1 MPVIY
6 RAARAEDLQRASE
19 LIVCSINELSER
31 HGFGPMATVRPPTFS
46 HFSLGDD
53 PHGLWVAEEAN
64 EILGFA
70 FSWIC
75 GDLWFLAQLFVS
87 PGQQGRGIGQEL
99 LRRTFE
105 HALKAKA
112 GVRALITFAFNS
124 VSQGLYIRHELFPRC
139 PIYNF
144 SVERE
149 DLIRRL
155 SDGEEELRCA
165 PLANTPSHLD
175 HLATIDACAL
185 GVSRAKHHSF
195 LINDGTSRGVL
206 LYAADECVGYAYVA
220 DGHIGPLAVTRK
232 TALGAA
238 FRTALNLAAGGTS
251 PQVSAFIPSPCE
263 AALSAAIEHRMR
275 VTVPMV
281 LMSSSDFGNWT
292 QYLPRNP
299 GFM

>member
-6 RAARAEDLQRASE
+6 RAARAEDLQQAGE
-19 LIVCSINELSER
+19 LVVHSLNDLCER
-31 HGFGPMATVRPPTFS
+31 HGFGPMATVRPPIFS
-46 HFSLGDD
+46 QFSLRDD
-53 PHGLWVAEEAN
+53 PNGLWVAEEVDQ
-64 EILGFA
+64 ILGFA
-70 FSWIC
+70 FSWVC

-87 PGQQGRGIGQEL
+87 PGQQGRGIGREL
-99 LRRTFE
+99 LKRTFE

-112 GVRALITFAFNS
+112 AVKALITPAFNS
-124 VSQGLYIRHELFPRC
+124 VSQGLYIRHGLFPRY

-149 DLIRRL
+149 NLIRRL
-155 SDGEEELRCA
+155 SEGKELRCA
-165 PLANTPSHLD
+165 PLANTPSQLD

-185 GVSRAKHHSF
+185 GVSRAKHHRF

-206 LYAADECVGYAYVA
+206 FYAADECVGYAYVA
-220 DGHIGPLAVTRK
+220 DGHIGPLAVRRK

-238 FRTALNLAAGGTS
+238 FRTALNLAAGSTAS
-251 PQVSAFIPSPCE
+251 QVSAFIPSPCE
-263 AALSAAIEHRMR
+263 AALSPAIEHGMR